1 MRLPI
6 LHALRVPREDF
17 QDGALN
23 EGEVLSDTARRTGR
37 LLPGI
42 PPTHSICRCY
52 EIRLVS

>member
-23 EGEVLSDTARRTGR
+23 EGEVQSDIARGIGR
-37 LLPGI
+37 VLPGI
-42 PPTHSICRCY
+42 PPTHSICRCD